1 MSTFSKHLPELLWSP
16 VRQYALARFAQIC
29 AALGSAFNAANKHSF
44 ATLTADAWS
53 KQALSP
59 AFAPAPENVLRKYD
73 KKRLL

>member
-44 ATLTADAWS
+44 ATLTAEA
-53 KQALSP
+53 
-59 AFAPAPENVLRKYD
+59 
-73 KKRLL
+73 